1 MFTQICYPRST
12 EILILWGNNRTEIF
26 CADADYNFYLEKLKL
41 ACDKHECSVHDY
53 VLMTNHVHFLI
64 TPHLDQS
71 LGIPKIKKLT

>member
-12 EILILWGNNRTEIF
+12 EILILWGNNRAEIF

-41 ACDKHECSVHDY
+41 ACDKYECSVQDY

-71 LGIPKIKKLT
+71 LGIPKIK